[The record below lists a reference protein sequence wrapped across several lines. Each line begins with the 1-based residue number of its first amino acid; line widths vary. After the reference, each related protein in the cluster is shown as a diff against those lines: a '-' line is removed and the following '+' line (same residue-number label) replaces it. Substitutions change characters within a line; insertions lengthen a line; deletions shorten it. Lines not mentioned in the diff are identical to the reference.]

1 MRKWLG
7 KIEWEDIMSKCSLE
21 EMWSKFCEKI
31 QQATE
36 KFVPVIKGKSRHYPK
51 WMNKDAK
58 LARKTKFKM
67 WKRFQHTKSYNDLIG
82 YKIARVRVI
91 KIYWNARKSFET
103 K

>member
-7 KIEWEDIMSKCSLE
+7 KIECDDIMSKCSLE

-51 WMNKDAK
+51 WMN
-58 LARKTKFKM
+58 
-67 WKRFQHTKSYNDLIG
+67 
-82 YKIARVRVI
+82 
-91 KIYWNARKSFET
+91 
-103 K
+103 